1 MRKPE
6 VYICIRSFNT
16 CFSESLKFI
25 RELSE
30 MRVIEEQT
38 VTLECEVNQPGLTA
52 TWLKD
57 KQPVVLK
64 KSDSIRVKDGMHSLV
79 IASVEID
86 DEAEYTVQIGE
97 LSSSA
102 PLFVE
107 GKWQNYVVITEYQ

>member
-1 MRKPE
+1 
-6 VYICIRSFNT
+6 
-16 CFSESLKFI
+16 
-25 RELSE
+25 

-107 GKWQNYVVITEYQ
+107 GKWQNYVIITEYQ